1 MAKLISDNAAREIDL
16 EAKRSGRPA
25 LRAPTAREYAER
37 MRADRGSIRPMDG
50 TYGRTETDRRLG
62 DAATTALAAAAGAT
76 SLTAAAA
83 LLVPGVAKLDRD
95 LEERGVKGLLDPANL
110 MLLSG
115 IRVPPGAMAL
125 RRTMAPLTASRRTS
139 GDSFLRVLK
148 DEHITL
154 PSSGIHFRDAPLK
167 VPAKGY
173 NGGDLEHGAITIF
186 PREDYVVPGLSDNR
200 VATFMGDAWTPNT
213 EAAFSKAA
221 EPMIKWHTKIGKRRE
236 LYPNAPMHD
245 HELMT
250 ALSESGGLPAEYA
263 KTIELNAI
271 NRAKR
276 TVHDITDGLPFEPSL
291 YVRKRFGEVYAGEPR
306 NQLVRAAAEF
316 DGILRSAP
324 ELYPHVRGGKT
335 ATTLHFDSG
344 VARHAEETAD
354 RLSSV
359 LDKYYDILDDSQ
371 VDNVLRG
378 IRMYR
383 AAGTQSPTVRE
394 MFGGRAGG
402 ELLSTSMKEA
412 MDARR
417 DSFNALRDG
426 NFKYTPGEP
435 GGEYRPDY
443 VDAMWRDL
451 LTGGGNRRAFIG
463 SLDGYNPYR
472 ARYALANNPGVRY
485 LESKLYERVPIEE
498 YAQGVAVRDSHD
510 PVTQRVNDD
519 IIGLLEEKRI
529 PYRITDPDDSASL
542 LKAQQ
547 ELGADLKHMDAKGGK
562 TRTGAEAGGASEPP
576 AKRYSRQRLLDHVKK
591 WEKMR
596 PKPYLDVDGNYAIGY
611 GSHFVGGKPV
621 TKDTAAID
629 EATATAELVAYLTE
643 RENTLARFIPN
654 WGRIPSDRQDMLL
667 DVAMGKRG
675 ILSAETSSDLHRRLG
690 ATTDPAELSRI
701 VDEEYPTYSKA
712 GGEPSEGLANRR
724 ADGLNTL
731 RVRQDSKGGEAR
743 ADAEGGEVGPV
754 PEETAG
760 PEPIPPQPSGP
771 RIVINPTTFR
781 NRKDALCVAFNERFR
796 IAMEQYGFEP
806 RSEPTPAQRRFFAD
820 TAYADDEVQLRRTIL
835 ARILTLDTSIS

>member
-1 MAKLISDNAAREIDL
+1 MAKFISDNAAREIDL

-25 LRAPTAREYAER
+25 LRAPTAGEYAER
-37 MRADRGSIRPMDG
+37 LRADGGSIRPLDG

-62 DAATTALAAAAGAT
+62 DAAVTALAAAAGAT
-76 SLTAAAA
+76 SLPAATA

-95 LEERGVKGLLDPANL
+95 LEEQGVKGLLDPANL

-115 IRVPPGAMAL
+115 IRAPMGAMAS

-173 NGGDLEHGAITIF
+173 NGGGLEHGAITIF

-200 VATFMGDAWTPNT
+200 VAMFMGDAWTPNT
-213 EAAFSKAA
+213 ETAFSKTV
-221 EPMIKWHTKIGKRRE
+221 EPRIEWHTKINKRRE
-236 LYPNAPMHD
+236 LYPNAPMHS

-250 ALSESGGLPAEYA
+250 ALSGSGGLPAEYA
-263 KTIELNAI
+263 KTIELNAR
-271 NRAKR
+271 NRAER
-276 TVHDITDGLPFEPSL
+276 IVHDVTDGLPFEPSL
-291 YVRKRFGEVYAGEPR
+291 YVRKRFGKVYAGEPR
-306 NQLVRAAAEF
+306 NQMARAAAEF

-402 ELLSTSMKEA
+402 ELLSMSMKEA

-426 NFKYTPGEP
+426 NFKYTPGEL
-435 GGEYRPDY
+435 GEYRPDY

-451 LTGGGNRRAFIG
+451 LAGYGNHRAFIG
-463 SLDGYNPYR
+463 SLDGYDPYR

-510 PVTQRVNDD
+510 PVTQIVNDG
-519 IIGLLEEKRI
+519 IIELLEEKRI

-547 ELGADLKHMDAKGGK
+547 ELGADLKHMAAKGGK
-562 TRTGAEAGGASEPP
+562 TRAGAKAGGASEPP
-576 AKRYSRQRLLDHVKK
+576 AKQYQRQRLLDHVKK
-591 WEKMR
+591 WERME
-596 PKPYLDVDGNYAIGY
+596 PLPYLDVDGNYAIGY
-611 GSHFVGGKPV
+611 GSHFVGGKKV

-629 EATATAELVAYLTE
+629 EATATAELVSYLEE
-643 RENTLARFIPN
+643 REKALSGAIPN
-654 WGRIPSDRQDMLL
+654 WSRIPSDRQDLLL
-667 DVAMGKRG
+667 DVSMGRRG
-675 ILSAETSSDLHRRLG
+675 VLSADSSPNLHRRLG
-690 ATTDPAELSRI
+690 ATTDPVELSRI

-731 RVRQDSKGGEAR
+731 RVRQDSRGGDTL
-743 ADAEGGEVGPV
+743 ADGGDEG
-754 PEETAG
+754 ETTPQDAG
-760 PEPIPPQPSGP
+760 PIPARPSGP